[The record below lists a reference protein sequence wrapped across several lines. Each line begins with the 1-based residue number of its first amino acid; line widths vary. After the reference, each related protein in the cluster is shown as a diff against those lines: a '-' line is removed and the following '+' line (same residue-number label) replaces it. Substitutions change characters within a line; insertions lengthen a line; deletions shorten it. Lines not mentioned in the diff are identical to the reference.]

1 MTASFS
7 NKHNNISQIEKIPK
21 TPELII
27 SEDNLDVSVLN
38 GLDSSLES
46 VKPEKTNSL
55 QKE

>member
-21 TPELII
+21 TSELII